1 MTLSAW
7 LSLALVCLLGA
18 MSPGPSLAIVVRH
31 SVTSGTRAGVICAF
45 SHGFGIFL
53 WAALMV
59 SGLGALLL
67 AQPTWFDG
75 LRALGAGFLLYLGC
89 RALAAQRAGHVRRPT
104 FGEQQGLDGIRV
116 EDLVETIEAM
126 DSPRHTT
133 RVRLGIDPAPVESAL
148 QGANQGRDIGLGPG
162 PAEATDVLLLAPLV
176 FRFGLGDSTPVF
188 DRADWPKLGGHLVEL
203 AKAIT
208 TLPDA
213 IASGQG
219 IDMATRQKLQQHN
232 TPLAGFAVGAA
243 QELGG
248 TGPNGA
254 FTHPAVMANL
264 MRAALEAAGQPLT
277 PEQERF

>member
-89 RALAAQRAGHVRRPT
+89 RALSAQRGAAADTGQANS
-104 FGEQQGLDGIRV
+104 GG
-116 EDLVETIEAM
+116 A
-126 DSPRHTT
+126 
-133 RVRLGIDPAPVESAL
+133 ESARK
-148 QGANQGRDIGLGPG
+148 AAREGLVIALSNPKV
-162 PAEATDVLLLAPLV
+162 AVFFAALFSQFIQLAATLKTQLMI
-176 FRFGLGDSTPVF
+176 
-188 DRADWPKLGGHLVEL
+188 
-203 AKAIT
+203 AIT
-208 TLPDA
+208 AAVIDA
-213 IASGQG
+213 LWYTVVAMLLSRPAWSGRFMQHGGLLDRGFGMILIALS
-219 IDMATRQKLQQHN
+219 A
-232 TPLAGFAVGAA
+232 AV
-243 QELGG
+243 LWSIW
-248 TGPNGA
+248 
-254 FTHPAVMANL
+254 
-264 MRAALEAAGQPLT
+264 QPL
-277 PEQERF
+277 